1 MTSPT
6 APATTVPRPTDAP
19 APIVSPRHKTGA
31 PAPAAAPQPVDASPQ
46 PADASSPTA
55 APRQTR
61 APSPAGSPRPAGAP
75 SPTPPRLPA
84 SERPPE
90 LPGCRP
96 FHLPA
101 SQLDTWESR
110 IEVWDGRTETAWVC
124 EPATIYHE
132 QPTRRLAKVTERI
145 AQVRGSPIESFGSAD
160 LLEHDASG
168 GKRWIMQADEV
179 LYLHPGRARI
189 SKRWVEIGVHDLPDV
204 VLEVDHTTDVRL
216 WKLGKY
222 QEWGF
227 PEIWVLVPWEE
238 SKRAPGLDIHVRGP
252 NGGYRVVSQ
261 SVAFPGWKAE
271 EIHVALT
278 EEPLTA
284 ETYGVLE
291 RVGRALG
298 AREGTRPEDDP
309 FARSL
314 SARAREEGHLQG
326 AKGAGGRARV
336 KGRAE
341 GREVE
346 RASMVLAILRARG
359 IAGATDLAG
368 DRALLGGAEVE
379 ALTDAALACTGA
391 KDFRRRVR
399 EASRAGGAE
408 AGRQGG
414 GR

>member
-1 MTSPT
+1 MTSST
-6 APATTVPRPTDAP
+6 VPATTVVPAVTVPRPTDAP
-19 APIVSPRHKTGA
+19 AP
-31 PAPAAAPQPVDASPQ
+31 AA
-46 PADASSPTA
+46 
-55 APRQTR
+55 
-61 APSPAGSPRPAGAP
+61 SPRPAGAP
-75 SPTPPRLPA
+75 VPTPPPLPA
-84 SERPPE
+84 SERPPD

-110 IEVWDGRTETAWVC
+110 IEVWDGRTGTAWVC

-132 QPTRRLAKVTERI
+132 QPARRLTWVASRI
-145 AQVRGSPIESFGSAD
+145 AQARGSPIESFGSAD
-160 LLEHDASG
+160 LLEHDGSG

-179 LYLHPGRARI
+179 LYLHPGRARV

-204 VLEVDHTTDVRL
+204 VLEVDHTTDVRP

-238 SKRAPGLDIHVRGP
+238 SKRTPGLTIHVRGP

-261 SVAFPGWKAE
+261 SVAFPGWKAG

-278 EEPLTA
+278 EKPLTA

-298 AREGTRPEDDP
+298 AREGTGPEDDP

-314 SARAREEGHLQG
+314 SARAREEGHFQG
-326 AKGAGGRARV
+326 REEGHEE
-336 KGRAE
+336 GRAE

-359 IAGATDLAG
+359 IAGATDLTE
-368 DRALLGGAEVE
+368 DRALLGGAAVE
-379 ALTDAALACTGA
+379 ALTDAALACTGEA
-391 KDFRRRVR
+391 DFRRRVR
-399 EASRAGGAE
+399 EASRAGGSGTARR
-408 AGRQGG
+408 GTITS
-414 GR
+414 

>member
-1 MTSPT
+1 MTMPPSS
-6 APATTVPRPTDAP
+6 AR
-19 APIVSPRHKTGA
+19 
-31 PAPAAAPQPVDASPQ
+31 AAPVARHTDVPASTRTAASP
-46 PADASSPTA
+46 
-55 APRQTR
+55 
-61 APSPAGSPRPAGAP
+61 
-75 SPTPPRLPA
+75 PA
-84 SERPPE
+84 SERPPD

-101 SQLDTWESR
+101 SELETWESR

-132 QPTRRLAKVTERI
+132 QPTRRLAKITERI
-145 AQVRGSPIESFGSAD
+145 ALVRGSPIESFGSAD
-160 LLEHDASG
+160 LLEPDASG

-189 SKRWVEIGVHDLPDV
+189 SKRWVEVGKHDLPDV
-204 VLEVDHTTDVRL
+204 VLEVDHTTDVRQ

-238 SKRAPGLDIHVRGP
+238 SKRTPGLDIHVRGS
-252 NGGYRVVSQ
+252 NGGYRVVSE
-261 SVAFPGWKAE
+261 SLAFPGWKAE

-314 SARAREEGHLQG
+314 GARARAEGHEQ
-326 AKGAGGRARV
+326 GRATGYT
-336 KGRAE
+336 KGHADGRSEGHAAGHAE
-341 GREVE
+341 
-346 RASMVLAILRARG
+346 AVLAVLRARG
-359 IAGATDLAG
+359 IDTVSPADAPELLAG
-368 DRALLGGAEVE
+368 LSLDTSMA
-379 ALTDAALACTGA
+379 AALACTDA
-391 KDFRRRVR
+391 ADFLRRLRG
-399 EASRAGGAE
+399 EASRTGGDA
-408 AGRQGG
+408 
-414 GR
+414 